1 MGGTLRRPR
10 RSKAGFSYKERGG
23 ATEAYVPHKHEKAVQ
38 LSSAL
43 LPCMRRLALVK
54 LQHGGKTRFTHF
66 ELPWSTRMTVGSDP
80 IRSSATLDGRMCGV

>member
-1 MGGTLRRPR
+1 
-10 RSKAGFSYKERGG
+10 
-23 ATEAYVPHKHEKAVQ
+23 
-38 LSSAL
+38 
-43 LPCMRRLALVK
+43 MRRLALVK